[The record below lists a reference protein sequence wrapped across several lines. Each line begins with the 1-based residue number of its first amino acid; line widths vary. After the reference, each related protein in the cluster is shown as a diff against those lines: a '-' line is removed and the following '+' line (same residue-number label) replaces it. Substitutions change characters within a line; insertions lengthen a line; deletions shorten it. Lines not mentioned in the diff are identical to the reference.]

1 MAQREPLRHSPRR
14 AAVLGQPVAHSL
26 SPALHQ
32 AAYRALGLDGWT
44 YEAIDVGV
52 DGLPALLGGLD
63 RTWAGLSVTMPLKHA
78 VMQHMDD
85 VSPLARAVGAV
96 NTVVVRGSDTRVT
109 LRGDSDTRVTLRGDN
124 TDVYGM
130 VAALREAGV
139 DHVEHA
145 CVLGAGAT
153 GASAVA
159 ALRDLGCRAPTVRV
173 RSTTRAGELMTAA
186 GRLGVTPVLV
196 GWADDAPSPTA
207 DVVIST
213 VPAGAADGVADAI
226 GTSAHRAA
234 GVLLDAVYD
243 PWPTPLATAWAA
255 AGGTVV
261 DGLSMLLHQ
270 AAAQV
275 ELFTGQAAPVEVMR
289 AVMTA
294 RRSGSR
300 PAGALPGF
308 K

>member
-1 MAQREPLRHSPRR
+1 
-14 AAVLGQPVAHSL
+14 
-26 SPALHQ
+26 LHQ

-96 NTVVVRGSDTRVT
+96 NTVVVRGSDTRVTLRGDSDTRVTLRGDSDTRVT